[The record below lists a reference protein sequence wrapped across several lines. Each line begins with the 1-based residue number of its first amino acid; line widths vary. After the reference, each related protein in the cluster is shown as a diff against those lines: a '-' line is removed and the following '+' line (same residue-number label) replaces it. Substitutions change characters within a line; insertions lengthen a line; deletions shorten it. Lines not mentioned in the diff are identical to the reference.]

1 MRISVL
7 LSTVLLAATSAFAHD
22 FTAVVDGQTLCF
34 DIVNKKART
43 AKVTYRGSIADATA
57 VDVKGLV
64 RIPAQVKHGNA
75 TYTVAAIGPKAF
87 ANATALTGIV
97 MPQGIEAIGDFAFE
111 GCTHLEQVVF
121 PGNRVKMGQ
130 GVFFRCTALRDISL
144 GSDWTTVD
152 LAMFRWSDSLQT
164 ISLPA
169 KLEQV
174 KNLKKLKA
182 LTQVNV
188 DPNNTRFAGIDGSL
202 YNHDGS
208 VLYGVPRSKAGRLQV
223 KEGTKHITAG
233 ALADCTALTS
243 IDLPTSLEDL
253 PMRELAALDGLQTLV
268 FRAESPLTT
277 GYRAGKGM
285 LVLQVANPE
294 VLLVVPAKSKK
305 AYQEALATEPGDY
318 TPDTQSGSLVFTLSA
333 AQLPATKRI
342 KGVKS
347 FTQYE

>member
-1 MRISVL
+1 MRLSLLISAG
-7 LSTVLLAATSAFAHD
+7 LLAATSAFAHD
-22 FTAVVDGQTLCF
+22 FTAEVDGQTLCF

-43 AKVTYRGSIADATA
+43 AKVTYRGSIADAA
-57 VDVKGLV
+57 PADAKGVV
-64 RIPAQVKHGNA
+64 RIPARVKHGNA
-75 TYTVAAIGPKAF
+75 TYTVTAIGPKAF
-87 ANATALTGIV
+87 ANATELTGIV
-97 MPQGIEAIGDFAFE
+97 MPQGIESVGDFAFE
-111 GCTHLEQVVF
+111 GCTRLGQVVF
-121 PGNRVKMGQ
+121 PGNPVKMGQ
-130 GVFFRCTALRDISL
+130 GVFFRCTAIRDVSL
-144 GSDWTTVD
+144 GSDWTTAD
-152 LAMFRWSDSLQT
+152 LAMFRWSDSLST
-164 ISLPA
+164 LALPA

-174 KNLKKLKA
+174 KNLKKLKV

-188 DPNNTRFAGIDGSL
+188 DPNNTHFAGIDGSL
-202 YNHDGS
+202 YNHDGT
-208 VLYGVPRSKAGRLQV
+208 VLYGVPRSKTGRLQV

-233 ALADCTALTS
+233 AVADCAGLTS
-243 IDLPTSLEDL
+243 IDLPASLETL

-268 FRAESPLTT
+268 FRAEQPLTT
-277 GYRAGKGM
+277 GYRDGKGM

-305 AYQEALATEPGDY
+305 AYQEALATEPGEY